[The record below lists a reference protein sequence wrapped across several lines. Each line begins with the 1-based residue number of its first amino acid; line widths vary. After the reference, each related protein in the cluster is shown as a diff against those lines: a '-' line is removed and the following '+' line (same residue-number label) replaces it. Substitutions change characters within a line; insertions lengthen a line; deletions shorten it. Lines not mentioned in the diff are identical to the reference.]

1 MERTARLRLPLPLT
15 TAALALTLGLTG
27 CAGAGSGSEREAPSS
42 SADAADPAPEE
53 SREPLSNARAAAQ
66 GEDPAAS
73 ARASIRA
80 ESEAAAT
87 AEPRYA
93 VVDVPAALFTEGEG
107 GTTFDAWAR
116 TTDVWQSEE
125 WDPEAEPVVAEA
137 LVPAERDTVSRPGT
151 LTVPVSGPGE
161 VHRVVLLCEHGSPL
175 PESDTS
181 GVDVVAGQT
190 YHSIGTGP
198 RCSPIDVRY
207 TVAAEHIVDGAIRY
221 EFGVAAGE
229 AGRLAVMKGR

>member
-1 MERTARLRLPLPLT
+1 MERPRRPRIALPLT
-15 TAALALTLGLTG
+15 TAALTLALGLSG
-27 CAGAGSGSEREAPSS
+27 CAGSGSGAGPSS
-42 SADAADPAPEE
+42 SSTSVGADPAPEE

-80 ESEAAAT
+80 ASESAAT

-107 GTTFDAWAR
+107 GMTFEAWAR
-116 TTDVWQSEE
+116 TTDVWQAEE

-137 LVPAERDTVSRPGT
+137 LVPAERDPVSRPGA

-161 VHRVVLLCEHGSPL
+161 VHRVVLLCEHGSPV

-207 TVAAEHIVDGAIRY
+207 TVASEHIVDGAIRY
-221 EFGVAAGE
+221 EFLVPPGE
-229 AGRLAVMKGR
+229 AGRLSVMKGR

>member
-1 MERTARLRLPLPLT
+1 MESPRRLRLLLTLT
-15 TAALALTLGLTG
+15 TAALTLALGLSG
-27 CAGAGSGSEREAPSS
+27 CAGTEPGPAPSS

-73 ARASIRA
+73 ARASIQA
-80 ESEAAAT
+80 EREAA
-87 AEPRYA
+87 EREGPRYA
-93 VVDVPAALFTEGEG
+93 VVDVPAALFTEGKG
-107 GTTFDAWAR
+107 GLTFEAWAR
-116 TTDVWQSEE
+116 TTDVWQAEE

-137 LVPAERDTVSRPGT
+137 IVPARQDPVGEPGV

-161 VHRVVLLCEHGSPL
+161 IHRVVLLCEHGSPL

-190 YHSIGTGP
+190 YLVIGTGP

-207 TVAAEHIVDGAIRY
+207 TVVAEHIVDGAIRY

>member
-1 MERTARLRLPLPLT
+1 MERPRRPRIALPLT
-15 TAALALTLGLTG
+15 TAALTLALGLSG
-27 CAGAGSGSEREAPSS
+27 CAGSGSGAGPSS
-42 SADAADPAPEE
+42 SSTSVGADPAPEE

-80 ESEAAAT
+80 ASESAAT

-107 GTTFDAWAR
+107 GLTFEAWAR
-116 TTDVWQSEE
+116 TTDVWQAEE

-137 LVPAERDTVSRPGT
+137 IVPARQDPVGEPGV

-161 VHRVVLLCEHGSPL
+161 IHRVVLLCEHGSPL

-190 YHSIGTGP
+190 YLVIGTGP

>member
-1 MERTARLRLPLPLT
+1 MESPRRLRLPLTLT
-15 TAALALTLGLTG
+15 TAALTLALGLSG
-27 CAGAGSGSEREAPSS
+27 CAGTVPGPAPSS

-73 ARASIRA
+73 ARASIQA
-80 ESEAAAT
+80 EREAA
-87 AEPRYA
+87 EREGPRYA

-107 GTTFDAWAR
+107 GLTFEAWAR
-116 TTDVWQSEE
+116 TTDVWQAEE

-137 LVPAERDTVSRPGT
+137 IVPAERDPVSRPGA

-161 VHRVVLLCEHGSPL
+161 VHRVVLLCEHGSPV

-190 YHSIGTGP
+190 YLVIGTGP